1 MQLNVANMW
10 MKLVE
15 QIDNQHNINVLLHNN
30 KLVFHPNDSLVVL
43 NTERQQKS
51 AKGDEFGDNELLVL

>member
-1 MQLNVANMW
+1 MW

-43 NTERQQKS
+43 NTER
-51 AKGDEFGDNELLVL
+51 